1 MFLIRVC
8 DVPHSQIAVEFLF
21 LWVMNFNESFPA
33 IHVLVSRIDKHFS
46 AVCDKTCYCI
56 HHRTDLCF
64 QNSLKN
70 FHQIFLISFVALHTL
85 HIWVS
90 CIHILTY
97 KLCIYLFADFAD
109 LFIFFVRLDR
119 KLVLN
124 LTLSIDLV
132 LYFIVL
138 RFFYCFIG
146 TKKIMYFSP
155 FSLRH
160 SNCPL
165 NFCVIRFIKK

>member
-1 MFLIRVC
+1 MSLSQRSMYLYLVWINTFLQYVTKLVTVSTTELTC
-8 DVPHSQIAVEFLF
+8 VFKT
-21 LWVMNFNESFPA
+21 LWKIFIKF
-33 IHVLVSRIDKHFS
+33 
-46 AVCDKTCYCI
+46 
-56 HHRTDLCF
+56 
-64 QNSLKN
+64 
-70 FHQIFLISFVALHTL
+70 FLISFVALHTL
-85 HIWVS
+85 YIWVS

-124 LTLSIDLV
+124 LTLSINLV

-138 RFFYCFIG
+138 PFFYCFIG

-165 NFCVIRFIKK
+165 NSCVIRFIKKW